1 MPSSC
6 LSLDC
11 HSSWHSRLFIKSSKK
26 AAELQ
31 WGHWLETRMTHTV
44 DVTLLALW
52 RVWQW
57 TPWRHSAHGGHSP
70 KWLCFQLA
78 VVSMLRPLLFLKL
91 LIRDQMKSTSIFA
104 IFQIYPDL
112 FHPTAYGHSDLQ
124 ALSRTKPS
132 QRCNMVSAGSIIIW
146 FSHFIHRQISAS
158 SSKQPSPSPLDTRA
172 FSFHMTYCVVQCD
185 VSSISCSL
193 KETSF
198 HLAFEYL
205 RI

>member
-31 WGHWLETRMTHTV
+31 WGHWLETRTTHTV

-57 TPWRHSAHGGHSP
+57 TPWRHSAHGGRSP

-91 LIRDQMKSTSIFA
+91 LIWDQMQSTSIFA
-104 IFQIYPDL
+104 NFPNIPW
-112 FHPTAYGHSDLQ
+112 P
-124 ALSRTKPS
+124 LSPHCLWPLWS
-132 QRCNMVSAGSIIIW
+132 L
-146 FSHFIHRQISAS
+146 QISKPFREQSHLKGVTWSLLDILSFGFHISFTGKSQHLPPS
-158 SSKQPSPSPLDTRA
+158 SLHPSLSTPEPFLSTWPTVLFNVVSLPSAVL
-172 FSFHMTYCVVQCD
+172 
-185 VSSISCSL
+185 
-193 KETSF
+193 
-198 HLAFEYL
+198 
-205 RI
+205 